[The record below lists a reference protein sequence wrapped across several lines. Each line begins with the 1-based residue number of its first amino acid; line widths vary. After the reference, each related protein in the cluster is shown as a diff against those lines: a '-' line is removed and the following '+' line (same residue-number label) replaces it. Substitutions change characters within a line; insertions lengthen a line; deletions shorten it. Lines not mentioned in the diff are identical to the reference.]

1 LAAKDPAPPSASKEP
16 ASSSASLEMLL
27 IVILSALALA
37 GLTAS
42 VVYRLSR
49 SRQIRIDVRQ
59 RRAAIWEGVDE
70 APQPPWAEP
79 VTEETA
85 PRPHAVHSMAST
97 TVPQLRHQKI
107 EELLAQLVKQAQ
119 QSDA

>member
-1 LAAKDPAPPSASKEP
+1 
-16 ASSSASLEMLL
+16 MLL

-49 SRQIRIDVRQ
+49 SRQIRLDARQ
-59 RRAAIWEGVDE
+59 RRAAIWEDVDE

-79 VTEETA
+79 VIEEIA
-85 PRPHAVHSMAST
+85 PRRHAERTIAPS
-97 TVPQLRHQKI
+97 TVPQQRHQKI
-107 EELLAQLVKQAQ
+107 EELLAELVKHAQ

>member
-1 LAAKDPAPPSASKEP
+1 
-16 ASSSASLEMLL
+16 MLL

-49 SRQIRIDVRQ
+49 SRQIRLDAGQ

-79 VTEETA
+79 VIEETA
-85 PRPHAVHSMAST
+85 PRPRAARSTAPT
-97 TVPQLRHQKI
+97 TVPQQRHQKI